1 MNSPSFSRTGLH
13 LIRVGGGLLLVALAV
28 ASVLVVASL
37 LAVVG
42 LVASLGA
49 GVGILLTVAVLAEG
63 IGCGLLLLRRDVG
76 SSEGSHPA
84 GLLEDEPQV
93 SDPQDQVD
101 EAESLWSRESRGGG
115 ARLFQGVTSCWRVE
129 RRRDVGT
136 YHGGV
141 EAGHLGVVDLTAAVL
156 LFVAG

>member
-1 MNSPSFSRTGLH
+1 MNSPSFSWTGLH

-49 GVGILLTVAVLAEG
+49 GVGILLAVAVLAEG
-63 IGCGLLLLRRDVG
+63 IRCGLLLLGRDVC

-93 SDPQDQVD
+93 SYPQDQVD
-101 EAESLWSRESRGGG
+101 EAESLWSRESRG
-115 ARLFQGVTSCWRVE
+115 ARLFQGVTSSWCVQ